1 MGWTGQQPPY
11 HGDKKKWLE
20 EKFTREDANFRWSL
34 TDLSIRGSEAY
45 GIYHQED
52 KRTGISIHETM
63 VFLISCKK
71 DEWSYK
77 EMGETV
83 HPYYYNAPKK
93 LLDKIEAL
101 YPPFNE
107 NAQKWRAKCRQEYA
121 NRKVSLKDGDVIKFD
136 KPISFGWFSED
147 TFTVV
152 KINSKTSFRTKNKL
166 LCQITHWRKRDYKV
180 LGNVNEVLT
189 EYYELKGQ

>member
-93 LLDKIEAL
+93 LLDKIESL

>member
-20 EKFTREDANFRWSL
+20 EEFSNENTDFRWSL

-52 KRTGISIHETM
+52 KRTGISTHETM
-63 VFLISCKK
+63 VFLLSCKK

-101 YPPFNE
+101 YPPFND
-107 NAQKWRAKCRQEYA
+107 NAQKWRAKCRQEQE
-121 NRKVSLKDGDVIKFD
+121 NKKVALKDGDVIKFD
-136 KPISFGWFSED
+136 KPISFGWFTED
-147 TFTVV
+147 VFTVV
-152 KINSKTSFRTKNKL
+152 KINSKTSFRTKNKI

-189 EYYELKGQ
+189 NYYELKGE